1 VTGDWESGKRGTY
14 SNCDDEEEDA
24 MIGVGEE
31 SNRVEPEGKVGL
43 LPLFGAAGFGT
54 PLFLLAPV

>member
-1 VTGDWESGKRGTY
+1 
-14 SNCDDEEEDA
+14 

-43 LPLFGAAGFGT
+43 VPLFGAAGFGT
-54 PLFLLAPV
+54 PRFLLVPVGLRLSKPFT